1 MTAHAELDVDPST
14 GKPAARVLV
23 EIDLTGGEATGIA
36 SALCAEI
43 SDLLAAHARTS
54 DTAVSANVSLGF
66 GDAPLLP
73 SPSGPSRPSG
83 SGGPERLDGP
93 DERKAPLRILA
104 GRRVAV
110 QDGNDL
116 TLTRREF
123 DLLSYLARHPR
134 QVFSRRQLIDAVW
147 GTRFRSSERT
157 IDVHVRRL
165 RAKLSGTGPSIV
177 TIRGVGYRLDHADR
191 VAVLP
196 GVD

>member
-1 MTAHAELDVDPST
+1 MTAQAELEAPVS
-14 GKPAARVLV
+14 ARVLV
-23 EIDLTGGEATGIA
+23 EIDLTGGHATGVA
-36 SALCAEI
+36 STLCAEI
-43 SDLLAAHARTS
+43 SDLLAEHARTG
-54 DTAVSANVSLGF
+54 DTAVSANVSLDF
-66 GDAPLLP
+66 GEGAPAAAVP
-73 SPSGPSRPSG
+73 AGPAAPAPR
-83 SGGPERLDGP
+83 
-93 DERKAPLRILA
+93 APLRILA

-110 QDGNDL
+110 QDGADL